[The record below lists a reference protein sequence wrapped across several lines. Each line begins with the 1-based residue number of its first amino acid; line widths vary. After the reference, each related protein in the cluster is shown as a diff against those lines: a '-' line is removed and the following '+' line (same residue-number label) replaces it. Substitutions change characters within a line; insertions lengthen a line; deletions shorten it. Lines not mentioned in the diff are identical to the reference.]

1 MKKTIAFYIASL
13 AKGGAQ
19 RVILNLSQS
28 LRDKGYRVVLVTT
41 YIAETEYDL
50 PDGVERILSDITPEE
65 ETTNRVKNFHRRYW
79 KLRNIWKSIQP
90 DCIISFIGK
99 NNFMAILTAFGLRIP
114 VLTSVRG
121 EPKEEYYNTLT
132 RVLSKTLMG
141 LSTGLILQTKDAK
154 AYFPKWIQKKAVIL
168 DNPLNPHFIGEYY
181 TGPREKKIVTV
192 GRIDENKNQKLLID
206 AFAKIAAEIPEYTLV
221 IHGDGESLPALQAY
235 VTQGD
240 GVRGSF
246 LDMNQNHDIGRGSG
260 PFLNQNH
267 ATAQSSDWRKRVI
280 FTGAITDVKERLQ
293 TAKLFVL
300 PSNTEGMPN
309 SLMEALALGVP
320 AVSTDCPCGGPKE
333 LMEGKEN
340 GILVPVGDVDAM
352 AAAMKSILEDEAL
365 WETYSKNAYK
375 LCQNLH
381 PDKVNRQ
388 WEEYILMK
396 CR

>member
-28 LRDKGYRVVLVTT
+28 LREKGYRVVIVTT

-50 PDGVERILSDITPEE
+50 PDGVERILSDISPEE
-65 ETTNRVKNFHRRYW
+65 ETTNRVKNFHRRYR
-79 KLRNIWKSIQP
+79 KLRNIWKNTKP

-99 NNFMAILTAFGLRIP
+99 NNFMAILTAFGLHIP
-114 VLTSVRG
+114 VLASVRG
-121 EPKEEYYNTLT
+121 EPREEYYNSLT

-168 DNPLNPHFIGEYY
+168 DNPLNSHFIGEYY

-192 GRIDENKNQKLLID
+192 GRVDENKNQKLLID
-206 AFAKIAAEIPEYTLV
+206 AFAKIADEIPDYTLV
-221 IHGDGESLPALQAY
+221 IHGDGESLPALQAFLD
-235 VTQGD
+235 QGD
-240 GVRGSF
+240 GVT
-246 LDMNQNHDIGRGSG
+246 G
-260 PFLNQNH
+260 PFLNQS
-267 ATAQSSDWRKRVI
+267 QSDLENGNNELFSQQQPKSDDWRNRVI

-309 SLMEALALGVP
+309 ALMEALALGVP
-320 AVSTDCPCGGPKE
+320 AVSTDCPCGGPKQ

-340 GILVPVGDVDAM
+340 GILVPVGDVEAM
-352 AAAMKSILEDEAL
+352 AIAIKTILVDESL

-375 LCQNLH
+375 LCQELH
-381 PDKVNRQ
+381 PDKVNQQ

>member
-28 LRDKGYRVVLVTT
+28 LRDKGYGVVLVTT

-65 ETTNRVKNFHRRYW
+65 ETNSRMKNFYRRYR
-79 KLRNIWKSIQP
+79 KLRNIWKNTKP

-99 NNFMAILTAFGLRIP
+99 NNFMAILTAFGLHIP

-121 EPKEEYYNTLT
+121 EPREEYYNSLT

-154 AYFPKWIQKKAVIL
+154 AYFPKWMQKKAVIL
-168 DNPLNPHFIGEYY
+168 DNPLNPHFIGDYY

-192 GRIDENKNQKLLID
+192 GRVDENKNQKLLID

-221 IHGDGESLPALQAY
+221 IHGDGESLPDLQTY
-235 VTQGD
+235 
-240 GVRGSF
+240 
-246 LDMNQNHDIGRGSG
+246 LDQKE
-260 PFLNQNH
+260 
-267 ATAQSSDWRKRVI
+267 DWRKRVI

-352 AAAMKSILEDEAL
+352 AAAIKTILEDESL

-375 LCQNLH
+375 LCQELH

-388 WEEYILMK
+388 WEEYILGK
-396 CR
+396 CH

>member
-1 MKKTIAFYIASL
+1 
-13 AKGGAQ
+13 
-19 RVILNLSQS
+19 
-28 LRDKGYRVVLVTT
+28 
-41 YIAETEYDL
+41 
-50 PDGVERILSDITPEE
+50 
-65 ETTNRVKNFHRRYW
+65 
-79 KLRNIWKSIQP
+79 
-90 DCIISFIGK
+90 
-99 NNFMAILTAFGLRIP
+99 MAILTAFGLHIP

-121 EPKEEYYNTLT
+121 EPREEYYNSLT

-192 GRIDENKNQKLLID
+192 GRVDENKNQKLLID

-260 PFLNQNH
+260 PFLNQS
-267 ATAQSSDWRKRVI
+267 QSDPENGNNELFSQQQPKSDDWRKRII
-280 FTGAITDVKERLQ
+280 FTGAITDVKEQLQ

-352 AAAMKSILEDEAL
+352 TAAIKTILADEFL

-375 LCQNLH
+375 LCQELH

>member
-1 MKKTIAFYIASL
+1 MESILMKKTIAFYIASL

-65 ETTNRVKNFHRRYW
+65 ETTNRVKNFHRRYR
-79 KLRNIWKSIQP
+79 KLRNIWKDTKP

-99 NNFMAILTAFGLRIP
+99 NNFMAILTAFGLHIS

-121 EPKEEYYNTLT
+121 EPREEYYNTLT

-141 LSTGLILQTKDAK
+141 LSTGLILQTRDAK
-154 AYFPKWIQKKAVIL
+154 AYFPKWMQKKAVIL

-192 GRIDENKNQKLLID
+192 GRVDENKNQKLLID

-246 LDMNQNHDIGRGSG
+246 LDMNQNH
-260 PFLNQNH
+260 
-267 ATAQSSDWRKRVI
+267 ATAQSSDWRSRVI

-352 AAAMKSILEDEAL
+352 AAAIKTILEDESL

-388 WEEYILMK
+388 WEEYILGK
-396 CR
+396 CH

>member
-1 MKKTIAFYIASL
+1 MWYSSNREWESILMKKTIAFYIASL

-50 PDGVERILSDITPEE
+50 PEGVERILSDITPEE
-65 ETTNRVKNFHRRYW
+65 ETNSRMKNFYRRYR
-79 KLRNIWKSIQP
+79 KLRNIWKNVHP

-99 NNFMAILTAFGLRIP
+99 NNFMAILTAFGLHIP

-141 LSTGLILQTKDAK
+141 LSTGLILQTRDAK

-168 DNPLNPHFIGEYY
+168 ANPLNPHFIGEYY

-192 GRIDENKNQKLLID
+192 GRVDENKNQKLLID
-206 AFAKIAAEIPEYTLV
+206 AFEKIAAEIPEYTLV
-221 IHGDGESLPALQAY
+221 IHGDGESLLALQAY

-246 LDMNQNHDIGRGSG
+246 LDMNQNHDT
-260 PFLNQNH
+260 NQGG
-267 ATAQSSDWRKRVI
+267 DWRKRVI

-352 AAAMKSILEDEAL
+352 AAAIKTILADEIL

-375 LCQNLH
+375 LCQELH
-381 PDKVNRQ
+381 PDKVNGQ

>member
-28 LRDKGYRVVLVTT
+28 LRDKGYGVVLVTT

-65 ETTNRVKNFHRRYW
+65 ETTNRVKNFHRRYQ
-79 KLRNIWKSIQP
+79 KLRNIWKDTKP

-99 NNFMAILTAFGLRIP
+99 NNFMAILTAFGLHIP

-121 EPKEEYYNTLT
+121 EPREEYYNTLT

-192 GRIDENKNQKLLID
+192 GRVDENKNQKLLID
-206 AFAKIAAEIPEYTLV
+206 AFAKIAAEVPEYTLV

-240 GVRGSF
+240 GVGRPFLNQSF
-246 LDMNQNHDIGRGSG
+246 QTQDFGNQNHDT
-260 PFLNQNH
+260 NQGG
-267 ATAQSSDWRKRVI
+267 DWRKRVI

-352 AAAMKSILEDEAL
+352 AAAIKTILEDESL

-375 LCQNLH
+375 LCQELH
-381 PDKVNRQ
+381 PDKVNGQ
-388 WEEYILMK
+388 WEEYILGK
-396 CR
+396 CH